1 MFPLTKRSRP
11 VSCTYWYFL
20 SLFTVSFCFLIFSS
34 LYISLLP
41 SLSPSLTSSCG
52 LWSCVISGLVIVS
65 SPHETWWYIWLYSST
80 MDAVCWQ
87 RSPLEL
93 ICEMLFSVIGW
104 CKAAGEGN
112 FFSAQGCRFQL
123 ACFYAAE
130 VFFQLNAGPELAKDL
145 YFMKVKET
153 AFPFYLWCDFFTRL
167 GLQQP
172 LY

>member
-1 MFPLTKRSRP
+1 MRHDGTFD
-11 VSCTYWYFL
+11 
-20 SLFTVSFCFLIFSS
+20 FTAA
-34 LYISLLP
+34 
-41 SLSPSLTSSCG
+41 
-52 LWSCVISGLVIVS
+52 LWMLCAGSA
-65 SPHETWWYIWLYSST
+65 P
-80 MDAVCWQ
+80 
-87 RSPLEL
+87 PLEL

-153 AFPFYLWCDFFTRL
+153 VFPFYLWCDFFTRL